1 MHNEIVKEYN
11 VCFLIK
17 LKWNFVVSID
27 ELGHK
32 LKASNKKITLK
43 HFLISL
49 LNTIYIDTVLYRIGI
64 L

>member
-11 VCFLIK
+11 VRFLIK

-43 HFLISL
+43 HCSWIRFVLIYFFYF
-49 LNTIYIDTVLYRIGI
+49 ICVCI